1 MAYLGL
7 YKIDHGDVF
16 GKHPIC
22 IGIITIAVFS
32 FSKASKTVLKPNKSY
47 SLENI

>member
-16 GKHPIC
+16 GKHPIWV
-22 IGIITIAVFS
+22 GIITFTVYS

-47 SLENI
+47 SLKNI